1 MILLIIIKKDQS
13 MTKLT
18 LLPVDHND
26 PKEIC
31 AAIRARRG
39 GKLNELD
46 RMLLHS
52 PAVAEGWNV
61 FFGKLRNETTISPRI
76 RELAMCVVA
85 VLNNA
90 SYEFQAHSPLYQEAG
105 ATVEQVAGL
114 KKLDT
119 VDFNPNLYS
128 AIEQDVIAFV
138 KSMTRDI
145 EVPEALKDSLHE
157 SLGSCHLGELMAVAG
172 GYNLVSRFLV
182 ASDIHAS

>member
-1 MILLIIIKKDQS
+1 

-39 GKLNELD
+39 GNLNELD

-61 FFGKLRNETTISPRI
+61 FFGKLRNETTISPRL

-105 ATVEQVAGL
+105 ATVEQIAEL
-114 KKLDT
+114 EKLGT
-119 VDFNPNLYS
+119 TNFNQSLYS
-128 AIEQDVIAFV
+128 ELEQDVIAFV
-138 KSMTRDI
+138 TSMTRDI
-145 EVPEALKDSLHE
+145 EVPKALKDTLYE
-157 SLGSCHLGELMAVAG
+157 SLGPCHLVDLMVVAG

-182 ASDIHAS
+182 ASDIHAT